1 MRGDRE
7 IGVRRPGLAR
17 PGQRA
22 LRRFDFLDFIHA
34 APGMVPALARM
45 PESRVTVDR
54 DGAAEVNCD
63 CGALPLRVPPALSA
77 VCECRRTFIHFGH
90 GDVRGLRLDPEE

>member
-7 IGVRRPGLAR
+7 IGALRPGLAR

-22 LRRFDFLDFIHA
+22 LRRFDFGDFIRA
-34 APGMVPALARM
+34 APGLVPALAKM
-45 PESRVTVDR
+45 PASRVTLEANGD
-54 DGAAEVNCD
+54 AEVACN
-63 CGALPLRVPPALSA
+63 CGALPLRVPTALSA